1 MVVLKMLKRR
11 LKQMKKMYEYD
22 DRYMPGEM
30 VVPIKIVEGPYKG
43 TVFTYGE
50 VSFNEEDDNVNC
62 KFQYNIVEK
71 PDDLVEDYSFVN
83 QLGEI
88 LVDILAEEIE
98 ETQEDFLRSGIDLNN
113 EDS

>member
-1 MVVLKMLKRR
+1 MT
-11 LKQMKKMYEYD
+11 KMYEYD

-30 VVPIKIVEGPYKG
+30 VVPIKIVKGAYKG

-50 VSFNEEDDNVNC
+50 VSFNEENDTVNC
-62 KFQYNIVEK
+62 KFEYTIVEK
-71 PDDLVEDYSFVN
+71 SNDLVEDDLFIN
-83 QLGEI
+83 HLGEI

-98 ETQEDFLRSGIDLNN
+98 ETQEDFLRSGIDLDN